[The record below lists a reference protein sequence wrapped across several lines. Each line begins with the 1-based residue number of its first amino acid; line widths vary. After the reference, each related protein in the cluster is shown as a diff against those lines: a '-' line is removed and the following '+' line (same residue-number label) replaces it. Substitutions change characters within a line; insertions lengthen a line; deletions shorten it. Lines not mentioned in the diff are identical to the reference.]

1 MNLKQLRYFC
11 EVVDMGSARAA
22 AENLFVAPTAIS
34 MQLSQLEE
42 HLGGLLFDRT
52 SRPMRL
58 TALGQFVYPKA
69 RELLSSSS
77 RLAEEA
83 KGMAQG
89 ELGWL
94 GIGFTRST
102 LFSVVPAA
110 VRTMKAAY
118 PKVRID
124 LGEVLTEHQSEK
136 LRQGV
141 IHVGISR
148 TIGSVAMEPD
158 LAYLPLFDDPMVAA
172 LPADHPMAAKD
183 SVCVGDFGAL
193 PFISYP
199 KDPSSHFS
207 RHVLYLLKM
216 AGGRPYVGYEAQEIH
231 TALGLVAAGLGVTV
245 TGRSVAAQNRTDV
258 RFLPIDG
265 LTITSCVYA
274 VHHGGNN
281 PVVDAFLQIL
291 QRQVQ
296 LDTVAAAGQ
305 APHGLA

>member
-1 MNLKQLRYFC
+1 
-11 EVVDMGSARAA
+11 
-22 AENLFVAPTAIS
+22 
-34 MQLSQLEE
+34 
-42 HLGGLLFDRT
+42 
-52 SRPMRL
+52 
-58 TALGQFVYPKA
+58 
-69 RELLSSSS
+69 LLSSSQ
-77 RLAEEA
+77 RLVEEG
-83 KGMAQG
+83 KGIAQG

-136 LRQGV
+136 LRQGA

-148 TIGSVAMEPD
+148 MIGAVVPEPD
-158 LAYLPLFDDPMVAA
+158 LAYLPLFDDQMVAA
-172 LPADHPMAAKD
+172 LPADHPLAAKD

-207 RHVLYLLKM
+207 RHVLYQLEV
-216 AGGRPYVGYEAQEIH
+216 AGGRPIVGYEAQEIH

-245 TGRSVAAQNRTDV
+245 VGCSVAAQNRTDV
-258 RFLPIDG
+258 RFLPIDD
-265 LTITSCVYA
+265 LSITSRVYA
-274 VHHGGNN
+274 VHLGEHN
-281 PVVDAFLQIL
+281 PMVDAFLQIL

-296 LDTVAAAGQ
+296 LDT
-305 APHGLA
+305 